1 MPYLKKK
8 KHISTIYPTAVNM
21 NLKQLNLIFS
31 IIAITVNGQKSN
43 RTSILS
49 KLYKTFDF
57 IDDCVLCNTI
67 ALLTD
72 DDEDNNT
79 PIESLVDFH
88 CVKAL
93 VIFNLTFS

>member
-1 MPYLKKK
+1 MNIYLEG
-8 KHISTIYPTAVNM
+8 VNM
-21 NLKQLNLIFS
+21 NLRQLNLIFS
-31 IIAITVNGQKSN
+31 IIVIISITVHGQKSN

-49 KLYKTFDF
+49 KIYSTFDF
-57 IDDCVLCNTI
+57 IDDCVLCNAV

-72 DDEDNNT
+72 NDEDNNT

-93 VIFNLTFS
+93 VIFFLH